1 MAAPWVIR
9 ASWPPPTIPTTGKP
23 AGDPRER
30 DTGSGTVRRAGTVR
44 TLPVETGNLD
54 GWCAFAGGHGRDDER
69 VGVGVSGIFA
79 AVTGLR
85 GSLGVVD
92 REIAKFGAV
101 GAIAFVVNVGLFN
114 LLSAGPLDGHE
125 KLSLTIASGVSIVV
139 AWFGSRYWTFR
150 HREQTS
156 RAPFLTFVLMNVI
169 GAGIAVVCLAIS
181 HDLLGFHSRLA
192 DNISGNVI
200 GVGLGTLFRFWA
212 YRTFV
217 FTEFID
223 PEGRDRA
230 EDPEAEPL
238 PEPAAEHPST
248 PAPVVPE
255 APPARAQGPVPLDER
270 RLAGAAATPATGLHL
285 DRGDVP
291 RRAAG

>member
-1 MAAPWVIR
+1 MR
-9 ASWPPPTIPTTGKP
+9 AS
-23 AGDPRER
+23 AGEH
-30 DTGSGTVRRAGTVR
+30 
-44 TLPVETGNLD
+44 EQ
-54 GWCAFAGGHGRDDER
+54 DDER

-85 GSLGVVD
+85 GSLGVVH
-92 REIAKFGAV
+92 REVAKFGAV

-139 AWFGSRYWTFR
+139 AWLGSRYWTFR
-150 HREQTS
+150 HREQAS
-156 RAPFLTFVLMNVI
+156 RAPFLTFVLMNII
-169 GAGIAVVCLAIS
+169 GAGIAVVCLAVS

-238 PEPAAEHPST
+238 PEHPAGSPAAPSLAEPRQQPAHPQE
-248 PAPVVPE
+248 PVT
-255 APPARAQGPVPLDER
+255 LDER
-270 RLAGAAATPATGLHL
+270 RLAGAAATPAAGLHL
-285 DRGDVP
+285 GRDDVP

>member
-1 MAAPWVIR
+1 MR
-9 ASWPPPTIPTTGKP
+9 A
-23 AGDPRER
+23 
-30 DTGSGTVRRAGTVR
+30 
-44 TLPVETGNLD
+44 L
-54 GWCAFAGGHGRDDER
+54 AGGHEQDDER

-85 GSLGVVD
+85 GSLGVVH
-92 REIAKFGAV
+92 REVAKFGAV

-125 KLSLTIASGVSIVV
+125 KLSLTIASAVSIVV

-150 HREQTS
+150 HREQTA
-156 RAPFLTFVLMNVI
+156 RAPFLTFVLMNII

-238 PEPAAEHPST
+238 PEPEPAPEHPAAGST
-248 PAPVVPE
+248 STASPEPRPAHPQE
-255 APPARAQGPVPLDER
+255 PVPLDGR
-270 RLAGAAATPATGLHL
+270 RLAGAGATPAAGLHL
-285 DRGDVP
+285 GRDDVP